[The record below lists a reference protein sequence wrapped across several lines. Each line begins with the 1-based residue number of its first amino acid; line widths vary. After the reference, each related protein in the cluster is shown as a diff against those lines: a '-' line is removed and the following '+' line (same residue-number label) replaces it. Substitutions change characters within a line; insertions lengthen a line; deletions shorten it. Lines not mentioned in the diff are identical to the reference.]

1 MLHGP
6 AQDSG
11 PDPASRYKS
20 RLGVVMCLI
29 YTVIYAGFVL
39 ANVIAE
45 GQVMQVMV
53 FMGLNLAVVYGMG
66 LIIFALVL
74 ALIYNAMCARKEKQL
89 KQDVPSGEVGR

>member
-29 YTVIYAGFVL
+29 YTTVYAGFVL
-39 ANVIAE
+39 ANVVAE
-45 GQVMQVMV
+45 GQAMQLMV

-89 KQDVPSGEVGR
+89 KQGVATGEVGR